1 MALYAIENN
10 TDSIVLSKW
19 NLGVDLCD
27 DVRLDCNGS
36 MLLMHEL
43 ERGLVDASVMLVAV
57 EDERARDARDMEP
70 VKKQRVEKRWLLLR
84 NITGGGKVV

>member
-70 VKKQRVEKRWLLLR
+70 VKKQRVEKRRLLLR